1 MTVISDAKKRVVLPT
16 VKPGDRFDVQLSSNG
31 KLVLTP
37 LVPQAEPRKIVG
49 KLERQG
55 DGLFLK
61 IPKGYKL
68 APDAIERA
76 VSEERESRQ

>member
-1 MTVISDAKKRVVLPT
+1 MTVTADSRKRVVLPPI
-16 VKPGDRFDVQLSSNG
+16 KPGDRFDVEFSASG

-37 LVPQAEPRKIVG
+37 LIRQPEPRKILG
-49 KLERQG
+49 KLTRQG

-61 IPKGYKL
+61 IPQGYKL

-76 VSEERESRQ
+76 VSEERQSRQ